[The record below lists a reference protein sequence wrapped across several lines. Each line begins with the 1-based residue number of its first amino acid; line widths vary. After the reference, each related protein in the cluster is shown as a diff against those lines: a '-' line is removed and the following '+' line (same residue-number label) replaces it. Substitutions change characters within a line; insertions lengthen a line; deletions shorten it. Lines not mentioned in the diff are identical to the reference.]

1 MNLPIPKPPFNST
14 QVLTELP
21 DGAWRLE
28 AVMDDTVVLQ
38 GWIAAWHDIA
48 GMRLVKKTPVETP
61 VKD

>member
-1 MNLPIPKPPFNST
+1 
-14 QVLTELP
+14 
-21 DGAWRLE
+21 
-28 AVMDDTVVLQ
+28 MDDTVVLQ